1 MRRRLGE
8 AFRRRLP
15 SREQILA
22 HRFVRPVR
30 HWLDDGRL
38 WHLSRHTV
46 PGALAI
52 GVFAAMLPPPLQ
64 TASAVVLACRC
75 RVHLPTALL
84 GTLLS
89 NPFTIVPIYWL
100 AYELGALLLGRPWL
114 SLAQVYDAAST
125 DISGL
130 WTLLGWPW
138 LLGLVLL
145 TAVSCLL
152 AWQLTRVVWA
162 CSIRL
167 RWQHR
172 RRVRQLALHHE
183 K

>member
-1 MRRRLGE
+1 MMRRLGA

-15 SREQILA
+15 QREQILA
-22 HRFVRPVR
+22 HRFLRPVR

-46 PGALAI
+46 PGALAVGI
-52 GVFAAMLPPPLQ
+52 LAAMLPPPLQ
-64 TASAVVLACRC
+64 TVTAVVLACRL
-75 RVHLPTALL
+75 RLHLPTALL

-100 AYELGALLLGRPWL
+100 AYEIGALLLGRPWL
-114 SLAQVYDAAST
+114 RLADVYAAART
-125 DISGL
+125 DVSGL
-130 WTLLGWPW
+130 WQLLGWPW

-145 TAVSCLL
+145 TALACGL
-152 AWQLTRVVWA
+152 AWFLVRVLWN
-162 CSIRL
+162 CSVRL

-172 RRVRQLALHHE
+172 GARRRTSPRS
-183 K
+183 